1 MAETPLHGG
10 LVGPTF
16 ACIIGIQFRNLR
28 KCDRF
33 WYENGN
39 PLIRF
44 TEAQL
49 AEIRKITLSKVICD
63 NCDQVTNVQSRDVNE
78 PLQARGSTRSA
89 RKFRCSKVARLE
101 IGSKIFGSIF
111 ARLEKCSKNFGSRS
125 TLFEN
130 IRLEMLVSIK
140 RANLQKNVSGIC
152 YYYII

>member
-1 MAETPLHGG
+1 MSFYLSGISYVCIFFLFLGGLAETPLHGG

-49 AEIRKITLSKVICD
+49 AEIRKITLSKVICE
-63 NCDQVTNVQSRDVNE
+63 NCDEVTNVQ
-78 PLQARGSTRSA
+78 
-89 RKFRCSKVARLE
+89 
-101 IGSKIFGSIF
+101 
-111 ARLEKCSKNFGSRS
+111 
-125 TLFEN
+125 
-130 IRLEMLVSIK
+130 
-140 RANLQKNVSGIC
+140 RAMFDIPDPFLNPR
-152 YYYII
+152 

>member
-1 MAETPLHGG
+1 MSIQVWGLVQRIPTYLLVVFKSFSGGLAERPLHGG

-49 AEIRKITLSKVICD
+49 AEIRKITLSKVICE
-63 NCDQVTNVQSRDVNE
+63 NCDEVTNVQ
-78 PLQARGSTRSA
+78 
-89 RKFRCSKVARLE
+89 
-101 IGSKIFGSIF
+101 
-111 ARLEKCSKNFGSRS
+111 
-125 TLFEN
+125 
-130 IRLEMLVSIK
+130 
-140 RANLQKNVSGIC
+140 RAMYVLKS
-152 YYYII
+152 Y

>member
-1 MAETPLHGG
+1 MFIFLSFLVLFSLFIYQAFILFFSFLGGLAETPLHGG

-49 AEIRKITLSKVICD
+49 AEIRKITLSKVICE
-63 NCDQVTNVQSRDVNE
+63 NCDEVTNVQ
-78 PLQARGSTRSA
+78 
-89 RKFRCSKVARLE
+89 
-101 IGSKIFGSIF
+101 
-111 ARLEKCSKNFGSRS
+111 
-125 TLFEN
+125 
-130 IRLEMLVSIK
+130 
-140 RANLQKNVSGIC
+140 RAMFDIPDPFLNPR
-152 YYYII
+152 

>member
-1 MAETPLHGG
+1 MKDLWFASLCSYQKTQVCIFIFLGGLAETPLHGG

-49 AEIRKITLSKVICD
+49 AEIRKITLSKVICE
-63 NCDQVTNVQSRDVNE
+63 NCDEVTH
-78 PLQARGSTRSA
+78 L
-89 RKFRCSKVARLE
+89 KVHEGNA
-101 IGSKIFGSIF
+101 
-111 ARLEKCSKNFGSRS
+111 C
-125 TLFEN
+125 
-130 IRLEMLVSIK
+130 
-140 RANLQKNVSGIC
+140 
-152 YYYII
+152 